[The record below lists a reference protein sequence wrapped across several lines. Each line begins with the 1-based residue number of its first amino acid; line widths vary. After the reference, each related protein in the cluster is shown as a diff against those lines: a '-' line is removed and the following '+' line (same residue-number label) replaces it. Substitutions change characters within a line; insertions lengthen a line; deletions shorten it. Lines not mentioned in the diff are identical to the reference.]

1 MRGICKG
8 FTLIELLVVIAIIGT
23 LIAVLLPQL
32 GRFNDE
38 QMLKN
43 AAADLKSNIKKTQN
57 NAGSG
62 LNCNAAGLAAKEW
75 TIAFTKDNFAYNIS
89 ATCSDGN
96 VGIGTTQSLSSGV
109 RISNIGLNTGLNEC
123 LLADSTQASVIFNN
137 ISSAIS
143 FRTTDSGCP
152 IASGTNQMSIFLENS
167 NLGIGTTVVIE
178 KGGTVY

>member
-32 GRFNDE
+32 GRFNGE
-38 QMLKN
+38 QTLKN
-43 AAADLKSNIKKTQN
+43 AAADLRSNIKKTQN

-75 TIAFTKDNFAYNIS
+75 TINFAEENNTSYNIA
-89 ATCSDGN
+89 ATCSDGSA
-96 VGIGTTQSLSSGV
+96 GTSATYPFPSGV
-109 RISNIGLNTGLNEC
+109 VISQIDIGETLEDC
-123 LLADSTQASVIFNN
+123 SPASVIFNN

-152 IASGTNQMSIFLENS
+152 VASNTNKMSIFLENS